1 VVHPHVYAVASGFG
15 LRVIPAGSPCTFT
28 LRADT
33 LEVGYDDLR
42 AHVPAAATPGDLLA
56 PSGAHV
62 ADIVAGPCFDAW
74 WIETSRYR
82 IPLPLGWS
90 AIATGALNPSAFDLV
105 GPGDAL
111 VFVQTPS
118 QVPPI
123 ERMIAP
129 GQQVAGRGSDARSA
143 WVELH
148 YEHAGATWVQRHEV
162 VRVGD
167 ADLVVAAQATEAVF
181 EATRGTLLYLVASVT
196 VSED

>member
-1 VVHPHVYAVASGFG
+1 MVHPHVYAVASGFG

-28 LRADT
+28 LRAEGLD
-33 LEVGYDDLR
+33 VGYDDLR
-42 AHVPAAATPGDLLA
+42 AHVPAAARHGDLLA
-56 PSGAHV
+56 PSGACV
-62 ADIVAGPCFDAW
+62 ADIVAGPRFDAW

-90 AIATGALNPSAFDLV
+90 AIATGELSPSVFDLV

-118 QVPPI
+118 QVPAI

-129 GQQVAGRGSDARSA
+129 GQQVARRGSDAQSA

-148 YEHAGATWVQRHEV
+148 YEHAGATWVQRHDV
-162 VRVGD
+162 VRVGET
-167 ADLVVAAQATEAVF
+167 DLVVTAQATDAVF
-181 EATRGTLLYLVASVT
+181 EATRGTLLHLVASVT
-196 VSED
+196 TSDG